1 MTDVTVFVVDDD
13 AAVRDSLTL
22 LIEQDGLPV
31 ETFDSAE
38 AFLAASRPDL
48 RGCVI
53 VDLRMPG
60 MDGLHLQ
67 EEMIRRGIPLPII
80 FLTAHGD
87 IQTTVRAIKAGAID
101 FLTKPITGAALMRSV
116 RAALEEATRVQ
127 EQAQVNYSA
136 AARLASLTDRER
148 TVLALAVEGLA
159 NKEIARQLGIS
170 HRTVEI
176 HKARVMRKTGA
187 TSLLELARIAE
198 AGGLRG

>member
-1 MTDVTVFVVDDD
+1 MIDMTVFVVDDD

-22 LIEQDGLPV
+22 LIEQDGLTV
-31 ETFDSAE
+31 QTFDSAE
-38 AFLAASRPDL
+38 AFLAAWNPEL
-48 RGCVI
+48 RGCAI

-60 MDGLHLQ
+60 MDGLRLQ
-67 EEMIRRGIPLPII
+67 EEMARRGILLPII

-87 IQTTVRAIKAGAID
+87 IQTTVRAIKAGAVD
-101 FLTKPITGAALMRSV
+101 FLTKPITGAALIKSV
-116 RAALEEATRVQ
+116 RAALEESARVR

-136 AARLASLTDRER
+136 AARLASLTERER
-148 TVLALAVEGLA
+148 AVLALAIEGLA

-187 TSLLELARIAE
+187 ASLLELARIAE